1 MPRIYFIRTAMK
13 IHLSSAARDELDK
26 LQVYHTEC
34 RGAIQVKGK
43 GLLTTYFLTG
53 KDGFDRELPSCDEYP
68 VSPSDTISPTSP
80 TPSPAPWI
88 DRNKDNGK
96 EKKTSILEIT
106 SL

>member
-1 MPRIYFIRTAMK
+1 MK

-26 LQVYHTEC
+26 LQAYHLEC
-34 RGAIQVKGK
+34 RGEIQVKGK
-43 GLLTTYFLTG
+43 GLLTTYFLIG

-80 TPSPAPWI
+80 TPPPGIWHANNEEKE
-88 DRNKDNGK
+88 R